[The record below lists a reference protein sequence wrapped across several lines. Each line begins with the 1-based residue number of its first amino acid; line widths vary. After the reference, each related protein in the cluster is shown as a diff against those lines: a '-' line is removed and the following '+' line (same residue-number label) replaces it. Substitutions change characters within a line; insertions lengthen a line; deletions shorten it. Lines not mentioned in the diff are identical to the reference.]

1 MKLIINYKIPIYN
14 NENKLEKFDIKNKY
28 IIDYK
33 VTKKG
38 GDIFDTLSLND
49 IIIQKDNEKKSSI
62 LKEKKEEKFNKK
74 ENKINNIKLNENLNI
89 LNLKELIYYLTDI
102 SIENQ
107 HIELNNKIN
116 KQYELIDYYYENIS
130 LSLQVNTTLHNLN
143 IKSLEYIEN
152 IFIDFNLVNNRN
164 LYSIKSHDEIKRLK
178 NVLNINN
185 DNEIDVY
192 NLDNFIINKELI
204 LQQINQDNE
213 INNIIFY
220 GFIEKYFPMYNF
232 ELFQLYL
239 NNESK
244 SDIYPILDI
253 KKNNILNKI
262 NNLNEI
268 IQEHKQ
274 KYNIN
279 ENIKRLTYK
288 ISSYINNKIYN
299 LQDLFNN
306 IELIKIENLVK
317 LEIQL
322 YLSDKFIYYEKI
334 NILNP
339 IQNKSLYLFSNNYDK
354 NVLVFL
360 IYISNNKYKL
370 ENIPIYIILDEYGNY
385 DIHLIIDELLDL
397 KIKDFTNV
405 IQIEVNNFIKQLV
418 KNYNIELY
426 EITEYNLSLD
436 KININIL
443 YNNIFSNEDFTKLIE
458 QINKYAITNIYN
470 ILNIDYNLNIIELS
484 TLIIDYESLYNIDF
498 DKYTNNYY
506 EYYLDSELKEKY
518 YKLLNL
524 PKIIISHRIKDIK
537 IEINNI
543 NKNEIDYIKNI
554 ILFLIS
560 SIESKS
566 NKIEK
571 NLNKEENKLKKLKE
585 LDPILYVIN
594 KKNTQNLY
602 SRKCQSSQQPE
613 IITKNDI
620 KKKNIKNYIKYWNF
634 TNSNEE
640 YYHCPNKKYP
650 YVKFLTNLHPQNYC
664 IPCCKK
670 KSMDNIKIKSK
681 YENIHNQCL
690 ENYIYDK
697 KNLEIDTDGKSRY
710 IINYSN
716 KILIENN
723 RLMEIPTLLKNII
736 KKSFKST
743 NNLDNGIV
751 YNYYIYGLNQN
762 LSNINNIGILFIIS
776 MILNKTINDTIELIK
791 DFLIKNPNI
800 FPLLLNGK
808 LIKYYQNLTSFL
820 IVYNNLFQSK
830 IILKNINYEFT
841 KWNELFIDIAKYLG
855 IISII
860 FEEDNGDNSDN
871 INLILPKRIYNIN
884 EYIINNDNYKYIIII
899 KRLYKNNVIYYPIF
913 KLNYKEYYNS
923 NIIKYRVFNYN
934 DNIIQIIKQIISTKL
949 ETNIDNLNISIIL
962 KFIFDN
968 KNYNIEKYYINKKN
982 EVYALLIKNKHNKY
996 IYCNV
1001 MSQSLSNVSYSE
1013 LINNKIYSYKNFTN
1027 EYKLEFI
1034 TIYNF
1039 IIDLNTYIYSQ
1050 NKDKYSDI
1058 YYKILSNEILITN
1071 IKNKD
1076 IFILNEKLLLNN
1088 STIKIEELKLIPY
1101 IYINNFIIHNDKII
1115 GFNSNNL
1122 NLYIN
1127 ENMTIINSKNILN
1140 DDINKLLKLIKK
1152 QTINKQDL
1160 IKILTRFF
1168 KLENNNSKIFNK
1180 IIENSKY
1187 KIIKDYYNYYQIYYY
1202 NPLTINN
1209 IILNEDEYKDTRY
1222 KELNKA
1228 IYDTNIY
1235 NLLLITIIQ
1244 QIYKLKNKKL
1254 RTEIIYIISNLDN
1267 SDINKIVI
1275 YHKNEKINTLI
1286 NNLNLKNLN
1295 NTLYE
1300 DYQYKLKIYNQIIF
1314 FLKNILIK
1322 NKDKKTKEL
1331 KKIMIDKF
1339 NNITFNFDNLYLY
1352 ELLNKNKK
1360 EFIKEITII
1369 LQKNIIYKNLNE
1381 KENILDL
1388 TSCNNINKSYYC
1400 DNKKLILSKE
1410 TYNKLI
1416 DIFYYDITNK
1426 YKQKILLNLVNYNIN
1441 NIYKFKYY
1449 INEKIYIYL

>member
-14 NENKLEKFDIKNKY
+14 KNKLEKFEIKNKY

-33 VTKKG
+33 LTKKG

-49 IIIQKDNEKKSSI
+49 IFIQKDIEKKDKI
-62 LKEKKEEKFNKK
+62 IKEENYDKK
-74 ENKINNIKLNENLNI
+74 ENKINNIKLNENLTI
-89 LNLKELIYYLTDI
+89 INLKELIYYLTNI
-102 SIENQ
+102 TIENQ

-116 KQYELIDYYYENIS
+116 KQYELIDYNYENIS
-130 LSLQVNTTLHNLN
+130 LSLQVNTLFHSLN
-143 IKSLEYIEN
+143 IESLEYIEN

-164 LYSIKSHDEIKRLK
+164 LYRIKAHDEIKRIK
-178 NVLNINN
+178 NIFNINN
-185 DNEIDVY
+185 DNEIDIY
-192 NLDNFIINKELI
+192 NLDDFILNKEII

-213 INNIIFY
+213 INNIIYY
-220 GFIEKYFPMYNF
+220 GFIEKYFPMYNY

-244 SDIYPILDI
+244 TDIYPKLNK

-262 NNLNEI
+262 NNLNELV
-268 IQEHKQ
+268 QEHKK

-279 ENIKRLTYK
+279 ENIKGLIYK
-288 ISSYINNKIYN
+288 ISSYLNNKTYN
-299 LQDLFNN
+299 LQDIFNN

-317 LEIQL
+317 IEIQL
-322 YLSDKFIYYEKI
+322 YLSDKYIYYEKI
-334 NILNP
+334 NILNR
-339 IQNKSLYLFSNNYDK
+339 IENSTLYLLSSNYDK

-370 ENIPIYIILDEYGNY
+370 KNIPIYIILDEYGNY
-385 DIHLIIDELLDL
+385 NIHLIIDEILEL
-397 KIKDFTNV
+397 KIRDFTSI
-405 IQIEVNNFIKQLV
+405 IQIEVNNFIKSLKKQ
-418 KNYNIELY
+418 YNIELN
-426 EITEYNLSLD
+426 EITEYNISLD

-443 YNNIFSNEDFTKLIE
+443 YNNIFSNSDFIKLIE
-458 QINKYAITNIYN
+458 QINKYSITDVYN
-470 ILNIDYNLNIIELS
+470 IINIDYNLNIIELS
-484 TLIIDYESLYNIDF
+484 TLIIDYESIYNIDF

-518 YKLLNL
+518 NKQLNL

-537 IEINNI
+537 IEIKNI
-543 NKNEIDYIKNI
+543 NKNEIDYIKRI

-560 SIESKS
+560 SIEIKS

-571 NLNKEENKLKKLKE
+571 NLNREDNKLKKLKE
-585 LDPILYVIN
+585 LDPLLYIIN

-613 IITKNDI
+613 IITKNEI
-620 KKKNIKNYIKYWNF
+620 KNKKIKNYIKYWNF
-634 TNSNEE
+634 TNNKDE
-640 YYHCPNKKYP
+640 YYYCPNKKYP

-681 YENIHNQCL
+681 YESIHNKCL

-697 KNLEIDTDGKSRY
+697 KNLEIETDSKSRY

-716 KILIENN
+716 KMLIENN
-723 RLMEIPTLLKNII
+723 RLMEIPLLLKNII
-736 KKSFKST
+736 KKSFKSD
-743 NNLDNGIV
+743 NILDNGII

-776 MILNKTINDTIELIK
+776 IILNNTINDTIDLIK

-820 IVYNNLFQSK
+820 IVYNNIFQSK

-860 FEEDNGDNSDN
+860 FEEDNNDN

-884 EYIINNDNYKYIIII
+884 EYIINNNNYKYTIII
-899 KRLYKNNVIYYPIF
+899 KRIYKNNVIYYPIF
-913 KLNYKEYYNS
+913 KLNYKEYYNN
-923 NIIKYRVFNYN
+923 NIIKYKVFNYN
-934 DNIIQIIKQIISTKL
+934 DNIIQIIKHIISTKL
-949 ETNIDNLNISIIL
+949 ETNIDNLNITIIL

-968 KNYNIEKYYINKKN
+968 KSYNIEKYYINRKN
-982 EVYALLIKNKHNKY
+982 EVYALLIKNKHKKY
-996 IYCNV
+996 IYFNI
-1001 MSQSLSNVSYSE
+1001 MSQSLSNIIYSE
-1013 LINNKIYSYKNFTN
+1013 LLNNKLYSYKNFNN

-1034 TIYNF
+1034 TLYNF
-1039 IIDLNTYIYSQ
+1039 IIELNTYIYSQ
-1050 NKDKYSDI
+1050 NKDKYSEI
-1058 YYKILSNEILITN
+1058 YYKILSNEILINN
-1071 IKNKD
+1071 IKNKN
-1076 IFILNEKLLLNN
+1076 IFNLTENELLKN
-1088 STIKIEELKLIPY
+1088 STIKLEELKLIPY
-1101 IYINNFIIHNDKII
+1101 IYINNIIINNEKII
-1115 GFNSNNL
+1115 GFSSNNL

-1127 ENMTIINSKNILN
+1127 ENMTIINSKNILEE
-1140 DDINKLLKLIKK
+1140 DINKILKLIKK
-1152 QTINKQDL
+1152 QNINKEDL

-1168 KLENNNSKIFNK
+1168 KLEDNNSKVFNK

-1187 KIIKDYYNYYQIYYY
+1187 KIIKDYYNYYQLYYY

-1209 IILNEDEYKDTRY
+1209 IIVNNEEYKDTRY
-1222 KELNKA
+1222 KELNNA
-1228 IYDTNIY
+1228 IYETNIY

-1254 RTEIIYIISNLDN
+1254 RSDIIHIISNLEN
-1267 SDINKIVI
+1267 TDINKIII
-1275 YHKNEKINTLI
+1275 YQKNEKINSII
-1286 NNLNLKNLN
+1286 NNLNLKNVN

-1314 FLKNILIK
+1314 FLKNISIK
-1322 NKDKKTKEL
+1322 NKEKPIKEL
-1331 KKIMIDKF
+1331 KKIIIDKF

-1352 ELLNKNKK
+1352 ELLNKTKND
-1360 EFIKEITII
+1360 FIKEITKI
-1369 LQKNIIYKNLNE
+1369 LQQNIIYKSVNK
-1381 KENILDL
+1381 KETILEL

-1400 DNKKLILSKE
+1400 ENKKLIITKE
-1410 TYNKLI
+1410 SYNKLI

-1441 NIYKFKYY
+1441 NIYKFKYF

>member
-14 NENKLEKFDIKNKY
+14 KNKLEKFEIKNKY

-33 VTKKG
+33 LTKKG

-49 IIIQKDNEKKSSI
+49 IFIQKDIEKKDKI
-62 LKEKKEEKFNKK
+62 IKEENYDKK
-74 ENKINNIKLNENLNI
+74 ENKINNIKLNENLTI
-89 LNLKELIYYLTDI
+89 INLKELIYYLTNI
-102 SIENQ
+102 TIENQ

-116 KQYELIDYYYENIS
+116 KQYELIDYNYENIS
-130 LSLQVNTTLHNLN
+130 LSLQVNTLFHSLN
-143 IKSLEYIEN
+143 IESLEYIEN

-164 LYSIKSHDEIKRLK
+164 LYRIKAHDEIKRIK
-178 NVLNINN
+178 NIFNINN
-185 DNEIDVY
+185 DNEIDIY
-192 NLDNFIINKELI
+192 NLDDFILNKEII

-213 INNIIFY
+213 INNIIYY
-220 GFIEKYFPMYNF
+220 GFIEKYFPMYNY

-244 SDIYPILDI
+244 SDIYPKLNI

-262 NNLNEI
+262 NNLNELV
-268 IQEHKQ
+268 QEHKK

-279 ENIKRLTYK
+279 ENIKGLIYK
-288 ISSYINNKIYN
+288 ISSYLNNKTYN
-299 LQDLFNN
+299 LQDIFNN

-317 LEIQL
+317 IEIQL
-322 YLSDKFIYYEKI
+322 YLSDKYIYYEKI
-334 NILNP
+334 NILNR
-339 IQNKSLYLFSNNYDK
+339 IENSTLYLLSSNYDK

-370 ENIPIYIILDEYGNY
+370 KNIPIYIILDEYGNY
-385 DIHLIIDELLDL
+385 NIHLIIDEILEL
-397 KIKDFTNV
+397 KIRDFTSI
-405 IQIEVNNFIKQLV
+405 IQIEVNNFIKSLKKQ
-418 KNYNIELY
+418 YNIELN
-426 EITEYNLSLD
+426 EITEYNISLD

-443 YNNIFSNEDFTKLIE
+443 YNNIFSNSDFIKLIE
-458 QINKYAITNIYN
+458 QINKYSITDVYN
-470 ILNIDYNLNIIELS
+470 IINIDYNLNIIELS
-484 TLIIDYESLYNIDF
+484 TLIIDYESIYNIDF

-518 YKLLNL
+518 NKQLNL

-537 IEINNI
+537 IEIKNI
-543 NKNEIDYIKNI
+543 NKNEIDYIKRI

-560 SIESKS
+560 SIETKS

-571 NLNKEENKLKKLKE
+571 NLNREDNKLKKLKE
-585 LDPILYVIN
+585 LDPLLYIIN

-613 IITKNDI
+613 IITKNEI
-620 KKKNIKNYIKYWNF
+620 KNKKIKNYIKYWNF
-634 TNSNEE
+634 TNNKDE
-640 YYHCPNKKYP
+640 YYYCPNKKYP

-681 YENIHNQCL
+681 YESIHNKCL

-697 KNLEIDTDGKSRY
+697 KNLEIETDSKSRY

-716 KILIENN
+716 KMLIENN
-723 RLMEIPTLLKNII
+723 RLMEIPSLLKNII
-736 KKSFKST
+736 KKSFKSD
-743 NNLDNGIV
+743 NILDNGII

-776 MILNKTINDTIELIK
+776 IILNNTINDTIDLIK

-820 IVYNNLFQSK
+820 IVYNNIFQSK

-860 FEEDNGDNSDN
+860 FEEDNNDN

-884 EYIINNDNYKYIIII
+884 EYIINNDNYKYTIII
-899 KRLYKNNVIYYPIF
+899 KRIYKNNVIYYPIF
-913 KLNYKEYYNS
+913 KLNYKEYYNN
-923 NIIKYRVFNYN
+923 NIIKYKVFNYN
-934 DNIIQIIKQIISTKL
+934 DNIIQIIKHIISTKL
-949 ETNIDNLNISIIL
+949 ETNIDNLNITIIL

-968 KNYNIEKYYINKKN
+968 KSYNIEKYYINRKN
-982 EVYALLIKNKHNKY
+982 EVYALLIKNKHKKY
-996 IYCNV
+996 IYFNI
-1001 MSQSLSNVSYSE
+1001 MSQSLSNIIYSE
-1013 LINNKIYSYKNFTN
+1013 LLNNKLYSYKNFNN

-1034 TIYNF
+1034 TLYNF
-1039 IIDLNTYIYSQ
+1039 IIELNTYIYSE
-1050 NKDKYSDI
+1050 NKDKYSEI
-1058 YYKILSNEILITN
+1058 YYKILSNEILINN
-1071 IKNKD
+1071 IKNKN
-1076 IFILNEKLLLNN
+1076 IFNLTENELLKN
-1088 STIKIEELKLIPY
+1088 STIKLEELKLIPY
-1101 IYINNFIIHNDKII
+1101 IYINNIIINNEKII
-1115 GFNSNNL
+1115 GFSSNNL

-1127 ENMTIINSKNILN
+1127 ENMTIINSKNILEE
-1140 DDINKLLKLIKK
+1140 DINKILKLIKK
-1152 QTINKQDL
+1152 QNINKEDL

-1168 KLENNNSKIFNK
+1168 KLEDNNSKVFNK

-1187 KIIKDYYNYYQIYYY
+1187 KIIKDYYNYYQLYYY

-1209 IILNEDEYKDTRY
+1209 IIVNNEEYKDTRY
-1222 KELNKA
+1222 KELNNA
-1228 IYDTNIY
+1228 IYETNIY

-1254 RTEIIYIISNLDN
+1254 RSDIIHIISNLEN
-1267 SDINKIVI
+1267 TDINKIII
-1275 YHKNEKINTLI
+1275 YQKNEKINSII
-1286 NNLNLKNLN
+1286 NNLNLKNVN

-1314 FLKNILIK
+1314 FLKNISIK
-1322 NKDKKTKEL
+1322 NKEKPIKEL
-1331 KKIMIDKF
+1331 KKIIIDKF

-1352 ELLNKNKK
+1352 ELLNKTKND
-1360 EFIKEITII
+1360 FIKEITKI
-1369 LQKNIIYKNLNE
+1369 LQQNIIYKSVNK
-1381 KENILDL
+1381 KETILEL

-1400 DNKKLILSKE
+1400 ENKKLIITKE
-1410 TYNKLI
+1410 SYNKLI

-1441 NIYKFKYY
+1441 NIYKFKYF